1 MVAIEVTVVGGGMLG
16 CATADA
22 VARSGRGV
30 VLLEKESH
38 LAGGVTSRNS
48 EVAHGGMYYPTG
60 TLKARCCVAG
70 RRLLRAFCD
79 EAGVTY
85 RERGKLIVA
94 VDDDEDAA
102 LDPLLARGLA
112 NGVEDFRRIEGA
124 ELRAMEPEVR
134 AVSALWSPRT
144 AVVDA
149 EGAARAYARR
159 AAAHGALVMESA
171 EVTALDRT
179 PDGWRV
185 RVRRGAETWEHV
197 SAAVILCGGL
207 YADDLAALAGLDPDA
222 LGLRQRWVKGNYF
235 GVDPRHDGRVNH
247 LVYPTPPRHRDTLGV
262 HVCLDLAGQMRLG
275 PDFEPVDDRE
285 DFAVDPARRD
295 AFHRGAVRFLPWLEP
310 EDLQPAMSGIRPKLA
325 VDAAFADYRI
335 HATGDGL
342 VATAGIDS
350 PGLTSGPALGPIL
363 ADVAAGAAPPPEAR
377 V

>member
-1 MVAIEVTVVGGGMLG
+1 MVGIDVTVVGGGMLG

-22 VARSGRGV
+22 AARAGRSV
-30 VLLEKESH
+30 VLLEKGPH

-60 TLKARCCVAG
+60 TLKARCCVEG
-70 RRLLRAFCD
+70 RRLLKAFCL
-79 EAGVTY
+79 EAGVAY

-94 VDDDEDAA
+94 VDHDEDEA
-102 LDPLLARGLA
+102 LEPLLARGLA
-112 NGVEDFRRIEGA
+112 NGVEDFHRVDGA
-124 ELRAMEPEVR
+124 ALRAMEPEVR
-134 AVSALWSPRT
+134 AVSALFSPRT
-144 AVVDA
+144 GVVDA

-159 AAAHGALVMESA
+159 AAEHGALVMESA
-171 EVTALDRT
+171 EVIGLDRGA
-179 PDGWRV
+179 DGWTV
-185 RVRRGAETWEHV
+185 RVRRGQETWEHV

-207 YADDLAALAGLDPDA
+207 WADDLARLAGLDPDA

-275 PDFEPVDDRE
+275 PDFEPVTDRE
-285 DFAVDPARRD
+285 DFRVDPDRRD

-310 EDLQPAMSGIRPKLA
+310 QDLQPGMSGIRPKLD
-325 VDAAFADYRI
+325 VDAPFADFRI
-335 HATGDGL
+335 HAVGDGL

-363 ADVAAGAAPPPEAR
+363 AGVAAGDPPPEAAA
-377 V
+377 